1 MPLSKQDQLKLLGRA
16 KEDWLDAQKY
26 QSGYK
31 RAFAKYSRMSG
42 YLRQGTFASAMVTI
56 VVSALGFT
64 ISAYPGIA
72 AAMVTGIVTG
82 FDQTFNPVQSAQKNW
97 ESSNELDEILRELTT
112 YAISIETYATF
123 QDGLTPL
130 AAIQSRLKN
139 VKKLQVILTE
149 DDENYSNLVFSRS
162 QLYYM
167 LFRLE
172 SPITDR
178 DGGDDEEEP
187 REMVGDANNVIAAV
201 RGTGGL
207 TSVAVGDQL

>member
-31 RAFAKYSRMSG
+31 REFAKYSRLSG
-42 YLRQGTFASAMVTI
+42 YLRQGTFASAMVTV
-56 VVSALGFT
+56 VVSALGFK
-64 ISAYPGIA
+64 ISAYPGIIA
-72 AAMVTGIVTG
+72 AVVTGIVTG

-112 YAISIETYATF
+112 YAIRIETYATF

-172 SPITDR
+172 SPIADR
-178 DGGDDEEEP
+178 EGGDDEEEP

-201 RGTGGL
+201 RGTDGL
-207 TSVAVGDQL
+207 TSVTVGDQL